1 MIRAGIVVLIAIAL
15 PFLLGQFWAYQL
27 GLYALYAAAAVGVG
41 LCWGQ
46 AGFLPLGQAL
56 FFGLA
61 AYLSGL
67 AFIAFQDSP
76 IVSVLTLP
84 LAAIV
89 SGVLAYLIGIVIF
102 RRSGESGAYFSM
114 ITLALALL
122 AFQIATSWNSVTGG
136 FNGLKGIPG
145 LPGLDDISDVYYVA
159 ASVLLALL
167 AFGAWLYNAPIGV
180 LWRALA
186 QNERRLKLFGF
197 DTDQLKAVAFGVSG
211 LMAGIGGAIY
221 APQQGIVTPQVIGF
235 GLSADL
241 VIWAAVGGRA
251 SLLGPV
257 IGTLV
262 VGSLT
267 AQLRDTLP
275 FWEVLMALFFI
286 AIVLVFP
293 RGIAGLAD
301 PLLRYFPARKREKA
315 ALAAPGDAAAR
326 PPAKLALDGVSVHV
340 GEVTILDKLSVDFD
354 QAGIFCV
361 IGPNGA
367 GKTSMFNV
375 VSGELSTASG
385 AIDLGGLKIAG
396 LAPNRVSGLGVARKL
411 QIPSVFPEL
420 SIADNLAVAL
430 WSGRAGKLALL
441 DPQASAL
448 DEPDAQGAA
457 IALSVSGRERAQG
470 RGAVAWRATNPRTRH
485 GAFDRA
491 ARLAARRAL
500 RRLVARRD
508 FGGDGDHPLGSAS
521 ARRLDHHHRARH
533 EPGEGT
539 GADRLRPAQRRA
551 ARQGQCRR
559 HSGRPGRARGLCR
572 GREVSARRL
581 AFENLTGGYGSTTI
595 VRDLSGGAVA
605 GEVLCVLG
613 RNGVGKTTLMK
624 LLTGYLPC
632 THGRVL
638 LDDTPITAY
647 DPAARRRAGVT
658 YCPQERP
665 VFDDL
670 SVRDNLTLMR
680 DSRKL
685 APFRRYFDRF
695 PILERRLN
703 QHAGTLSGGEKKML
717 SFSRGLAEDQPV
729 ILLDEPSEGV
739 QWENILHMEAL
750 IAEKKSAGAAMI
762 VVEQNLAFAER
773 IADRYLIM
781 DQGRAMLEGSRSE
794 IERSDVLAHL
804 HV

>member
-1 MIRAGIVVLIAIAL
+1 MRAASVVVLIAIAL

-46 AGFLPLGQAL
+46 AGCLPLGHAL

-67 AFIAFQDSP
+67 AFIAFQDAP
-76 IVSVLTLP
+76 IVAVLALP
-84 LAAIV
+84 LAAII

-159 ASVLLALL
+159 ASVLLAVL
-167 AFGAWLYNAPIGV
+167 AFGAWLYSAPIGV

-211 LMAGIGGAIY
+211 LMAGAGGAIY

-301 PLLRYFPARKREKA
+301 PLLRRFPPRKRVRA
-315 ALAAPGDAAAR
+315 ALAAPGEAATR
-326 PPAKLALDGVSVHV
+326 PPARLALDGVSVHV

-354 QAGIFCV
+354 QAGIFCI

-375 VSGELSTASG
+375 VSGELSTVSG

-411 QIPSVFPEL
+411 QIPSVFPDL

-441 DPQASAL
+441 DP
-448 DEPDAQGAA
+448 
-457 IALSVSGRERAQG
+457 
-470 RGAVAWRATNPRTRH
+470 
-485 GAFDRA
+485 
-491 ARLAARRAL
+491 RLRQWTSPMLKELQSRYPFLA
-500 RRLVARRD
+500 
-508 FGGDGDHPLGSAS
+508 AS
-521 ARRLDHHHRARH
+521 ARKAAELSH
-533 EPGEGT
+533 GEQQI
-539 GADRLRPAQRRA
+539 L
-551 ARQGQCRR
+551 
-559 HSGRPGRARGLCR
+559 
-572 GREVSARRL
+572 EL
-581 AFENLTGGYGSTTI
+581 AM
-595 VRDLSGGAVA
+595 A
-605 GEVLCVLG
+605 
-613 RNGVGKTTLMK
+613 
-624 LLTGYLPC
+624 LLTEP
-632 THGRVL
+632 RVL
-638 LDDTPITAY
+638 
-647 DPAARRRAGVT
+647 
-658 YCPQERP
+658 
-665 VFDDL
+665 
-670 SVRDNLTLMR
+670 
-680 DSRKL
+680 
-685 APFRRYFDRF
+685 
-695 PILERRLN
+695 
-703 QHAGTLSGGEKKML
+703 
-717 SFSRGLAEDQPV
+717 
-729 ILLDEPSEGV
+729 LLDEPCAGLSPEETAAVMEIIRWAALRLGGSIIIIEHDMSLV
-739 QWENILHMEAL
+739 KELAQIVYVLHNGAL
-750 IAEKKSAGAAMI
+750 LAKGNVAAIQANPAVRAVYVGGEK
-762 VVEQNLAFAER
+762 
-773 IADRYLIM
+773 
-781 DQGRAMLEGSRSE
+781 
-794 IERSDVLAHL
+794 
-804 HV
+804 

>member
-76 IVSVLTLP
+76 IISILTLP

-122 AFQIATSWNSVTGG
+122 SFQIATSWNSVTGG

-159 ASVLLALL
+159 ASALLALL

-293 RGIAGLAD
+293 R
-301 PLLRYFPARKREKA
+301 
-315 ALAAPGDAAAR
+315 
-326 PPAKLALDGVSVHV
+326 S
-340 GEVTILDKLSVDFD
+340 
-354 QAGIFCV
+354 
-361 IGPNGA
+361 
-367 GKTSMFNV
+367 
-375 VSGELSTASG
+375 
-385 AIDLGGLKIAG
+385 
-396 LAPNRVSGLGVARKL
+396 
-411 QIPSVFPEL
+411 
-420 SIADNLAVAL
+420 
-430 WSGRAGKLALL
+430 
-441 DPQASAL
+441 
-448 DEPDAQGAA
+448 
-457 IALSVSGRERAQG
+457 
-470 RGAVAWRATNPRTRH
+470 
-485 GAFDRA
+485 
-491 ARLAARRAL
+491 
-500 RRLVARRD
+500 
-508 FGGDGDHPLGSAS
+508 
-521 ARRLDHHHRARH
+521 
-533 EPGEGT
+533 
-539 GADRLRPAQRRA
+539 
-551 ARQGQCRR
+551 
-559 HSGRPGRARGLCR
+559 
-572 GREVSARRL
+572 
-581 AFENLTGGYGSTTI
+581 
-595 VRDLSGGAVA
+595 
-605 GEVLCVLG
+605 
-613 RNGVGKTTLMK
+613 
-624 LLTGYLPC
+624 
-632 THGRVL
+632 
-638 LDDTPITAY
+638 
-647 DPAARRRAGVT
+647 
-658 YCPQERP
+658 P
-665 VFDDL
+665 V
-670 SVRDNLTLMR
+670 
-680 DSRKL
+680 
-685 APFRRYFDRF
+685 
-695 PILERRLN
+695 
-703 QHAGTLSGGEKKML
+703 
-717 SFSRGLAEDQPV
+717 
-729 ILLDEPSEGV
+729 
-739 QWENILHMEAL
+739 
-750 IAEKKSAGAAMI
+750 
-762 VVEQNLAFAER
+762 
-773 IADRYLIM
+773 
-781 DQGRAMLEGSRSE
+781 
-794 IERSDVLAHL
+794 
-804 HV
+804 

>member
-46 AGFLPLGQAL
+46 GGFLPLGQAL

-301 PLLRYFPARKREKA
+301 PLLRYFPVRKRERA
-315 ALAAPGDAAAR
+315 VLAAPGDAAAR

-441 DPQASAL
+441 DP
-448 DEPDAQGAA
+448 
-457 IALSVSGRERAQG
+457 R
-470 RGAVAWRATNPRTRH
+470 
-485 GAFDRA
+485 
-491 ARLAARRAL
+491 L
-500 RRLVARRD
+500 RRWTSPMLKELQSRYPFLA
-508 FGGDGDHPLGSAS
+508 AS
-521 ARRLDHHHRARH
+521 ARKAAELSH
-533 EPGEGT
+533 GEQQI
-539 GADRLRPAQRRA
+539 L
-551 ARQGQCRR
+551 
-559 HSGRPGRARGLCR
+559 
-572 GREVSARRL
+572 EL
-581 AFENLTGGYGSTTI
+581 AM
-595 VRDLSGGAVA
+595 A
-605 GEVLCVLG
+605 
-613 RNGVGKTTLMK
+613 
-624 LLTGYLPC
+624 LLTEP
-632 THGRVL
+632 RVL
-638 LDDTPITAY
+638 
-647 DPAARRRAGVT
+647 
-658 YCPQERP
+658 
-665 VFDDL
+665 
-670 SVRDNLTLMR
+670 
-680 DSRKL
+680 
-685 APFRRYFDRF
+685 
-695 PILERRLN
+695 
-703 QHAGTLSGGEKKML
+703 
-717 SFSRGLAEDQPV
+717 
-729 ILLDEPSEGV
+729 LLDEPCAGLSPEETSAVMEIIRWAALRLGGSIIIIEHDMSLV
-739 QWENILHMEAL
+739 KELAQIVYVLHNGAL
-750 IAEKKSAGAAMI
+750 LAKGEVAAIQADPAVRAVYVGGEK
-762 VVEQNLAFAER
+762 
-773 IADRYLIM
+773 
-781 DQGRAMLEGSRSE
+781 
-794 IERSDVLAHL
+794 
-804 HV
+804 

>member
-15 PFLLGQFWAYQL
+15 PFLVGQFWAYQL

-67 AFIAFQDSP
+67 AFIALGDSP
-76 IVSVLTLP
+76 ILAVLTLP

-89 SGVLAYLIGIVIF
+89 AGVLAYLIGIVIF

-122 AFQIATSWNSVTGG
+122 AFQVATSWNSVTGG

-159 ASVLLALL
+159 ASILLAVL
-167 AFGAWLYNAPIGV
+167 ALGAWLYNAPIGV

-221 APQQGIVTPQVIGF
+221 APQQGIVTPQAIGF

-257 IGTLV
+257 IGTIV

-267 AQLRDTLP
+267 AQLRDSLP

-293 RGIAGLAD
+293 RGIVGLAD
-301 PLLRYFPARKREKA
+301 PLLSRLPARKRA
-315 ALAAPGDAAAR
+315 TVGLAAPGAVAAR

-340 GEVTILDKLSVDFD
+340 GEVTILDKLSVEFD

-375 VSGELSTASG
+375 VSGELATAAG
-385 AIDLGGLKIAG
+385 GIDLGGLKIAG

-411 QIPSVFPEL
+411 QIPSVFPDL
-420 SIADNLAVAL
+420 SIADNLAIAL

-441 DPQASAL
+441 DPRLRRWTSPMLKELQSRY
-448 DEPDAQGAA
+448 P
-457 IALSVSGRERAQG
+457 
-470 RGAVAWRATNPRTRH
+470 
-485 GAFDRA
+485 F
-491 ARLAARRAL
+491 LAAG
-500 RRLVARRD
+500 ARKAAELS
-508 FGGDGDHPLGSAS
+508 H
-521 ARRLDHHHRARH
+521 
-533 EPGEGT
+533 GEQQI
-539 GADRLRPAQRRA
+539 L
-551 ARQGQCRR
+551 
-559 HSGRPGRARGLCR
+559 
-572 GREVSARRL
+572 EL
-581 AFENLTGGYGSTTI
+581 AM
-595 VRDLSGGAVA
+595 A
-605 GEVLCVLG
+605 
-613 RNGVGKTTLMK
+613 
-624 LLTGYLPC
+624 LLTEP
-632 THGRVL
+632 RVL
-638 LDDTPITAY
+638 
-647 DPAARRRAGVT
+647 
-658 YCPQERP
+658 
-665 VFDDL
+665 
-670 SVRDNLTLMR
+670 
-680 DSRKL
+680 
-685 APFRRYFDRF
+685 
-695 PILERRLN
+695 
-703 QHAGTLSGGEKKML
+703 
-717 SFSRGLAEDQPV
+717 
-729 ILLDEPSEGV
+729 LLDEPCAGLSPEETAAVMGIIRWAAQRLGGSIIIIEHDMSLV
-739 QWENILHMEAL
+739 KELAQIVYVLHNGAL
-750 IAEKKSAGAAMI
+750 LARGNVAAIQADPAVRAVYVGGEK
-762 VVEQNLAFAER
+762 
-773 IADRYLIM
+773 
-781 DQGRAMLEGSRSE
+781 
-794 IERSDVLAHL
+794 
-804 HV
+804 

>member
-1 MIRAGIVVLIAIAL
+1 LRAASVVVLIAIAL

-61 AYLSGL
+61 AYISGL

-89 SGVLAYLIGIVIF
+89 SGLLAYLIGIVIF

-122 AFQIATSWNSVTGG
+122 AFQVATSWNSVTGG

-301 PLLRYFPARKREKA
+301 PLLRRFPARKRERA

-326 PPAKLALDGVSVHV
+326 PPAKLALNGVSVHV
-340 GEVTILDKLSVDFD
+340 GEVTVLDKLSVDFD

-375 VSGELSTASG
+375 VSGELTTLG
-385 AIDLGGLKIAG
+385 GEIDLGGLKIAG
-396 LAPNRVSGLGVARKL
+396 LPPNRVSGLGVARKL
-411 QIPSVFPEL
+411 QIPSVFPDL

-441 DPQASAL
+441 DPRLRRWTSPMLKELQSRY
-448 DEPDAQGAA
+448 P
-457 IALSVSGRERAQG
+457 
-470 RGAVAWRATNPRTRH
+470 
-485 GAFDRA
+485 F
-491 ARLAARRAL
+491 LAASTRKAAEL
-500 RRLVARRD
+500 S
-508 FGGDGDHPLGSAS
+508 H
-521 ARRLDHHHRARH
+521 
-533 EPGEGT
+533 GEQQI
-539 GADRLRPAQRRA
+539 L
-551 ARQGQCRR
+551 
-559 HSGRPGRARGLCR
+559 
-572 GREVSARRL
+572 EL
-581 AFENLTGGYGSTTI
+581 AM
-595 VRDLSGGAVA
+595 A
-605 GEVLCVLG
+605 
-613 RNGVGKTTLMK
+613 
-624 LLTGYLPC
+624 LLTEP
-632 THGRVL
+632 RVL
-638 LDDTPITAY
+638 
-647 DPAARRRAGVT
+647 
-658 YCPQERP
+658 
-665 VFDDL
+665 
-670 SVRDNLTLMR
+670 
-680 DSRKL
+680 
-685 APFRRYFDRF
+685 
-695 PILERRLN
+695 
-703 QHAGTLSGGEKKML
+703 
-717 SFSRGLAEDQPV
+717 
-729 ILLDEPSEGV
+729 LLDEPCAGLSPEETAAVMEIIRWAALRLGGSIIIIEHDMSLV
-739 QWENILHMEAL
+739 KELAQIVYVLHNGAL
-750 IAEKKSAGAAMI
+750 LAKGNVTAIQADPAVRAVYVGGEK
-762 VVEQNLAFAER
+762 
-773 IADRYLIM
+773 
-781 DQGRAMLEGSRSE
+781 
-794 IERSDVLAHL
+794 
-804 HV
+804 

>member
-1 MIRAGIVVLIAIAL
+1 MRAASVVVLIAIAL

-61 AYLSGL
+61 AYISGL

-89 SGVLAYLIGIVIF
+89 SGLLAYLIGIVIF

-122 AFQIATSWNSVTGG
+122 AFQVATSWNSVTGG

-301 PLLRYFPARKREKA
+301 PLLRRFPARKRERA

-326 PPAKLALDGVSVHV
+326 PPAKLALNGVSVHV

-375 VSGELSTASG
+375 VSGELTTLG
-385 AIDLGGLKIAG
+385 GEIDLGGLKIAG
-396 LAPNRVSGLGVARKL
+396 LPPNRVSGLGVARKL
-411 QIPSVFPEL
+411 QIPSVFPDL

-441 DPQASAL
+441 DPRLRRWTSPMLKELQSRY
-448 DEPDAQGAA
+448 P
-457 IALSVSGRERAQG
+457 
-470 RGAVAWRATNPRTRH
+470 
-485 GAFDRA
+485 F
-491 ARLAARRAL
+491 LAASTRKAAEL
-500 RRLVARRD
+500 S
-508 FGGDGDHPLGSAS
+508 H
-521 ARRLDHHHRARH
+521 
-533 EPGEGT
+533 GEQQI
-539 GADRLRPAQRRA
+539 L
-551 ARQGQCRR
+551 
-559 HSGRPGRARGLCR
+559 
-572 GREVSARRL
+572 EL
-581 AFENLTGGYGSTTI
+581 AM
-595 VRDLSGGAVA
+595 A
-605 GEVLCVLG
+605 
-613 RNGVGKTTLMK
+613 
-624 LLTGYLPC
+624 LLTEP
-632 THGRVL
+632 RVL
-638 LDDTPITAY
+638 
-647 DPAARRRAGVT
+647 
-658 YCPQERP
+658 
-665 VFDDL
+665 
-670 SVRDNLTLMR
+670 
-680 DSRKL
+680 
-685 APFRRYFDRF
+685 
-695 PILERRLN
+695 
-703 QHAGTLSGGEKKML
+703 
-717 SFSRGLAEDQPV
+717 
-729 ILLDEPSEGV
+729 LLDEPCAGLSPEETAAVMEIIRWAALRLGGSIIIIEHDMSLV
-739 QWENILHMEAL
+739 KELAQIVYVLHNGAL
-750 IAEKKSAGAAMI
+750 LAKGNVTAIQADPAVRAVYVGGEK
-762 VVEQNLAFAER
+762 
-773 IADRYLIM
+773 
-781 DQGRAMLEGSRSE
+781 
-794 IERSDVLAHL
+794 
-804 HV
+804 

>member
-1 MIRAGIVVLIAIAL
+1 MRAASVVVLIAIAL

-61 AYLSGL
+61 AYISGL

-89 SGVLAYLIGIVIF
+89 SGLLAYLIGIVIF

-122 AFQIATSWNSVTGG
+122 AFQVATSWNSVTGG

-197 DTDQLKAVAFGVSG
+197 DTDELKAVAFGVSG

-301 PLLRYFPARKREKA
+301 PLLRRFPVRKRERA

-326 PPAKLALDGVSVHV
+326 PPAKLALNGVSVHV

-375 VSGELSTASG
+375 VSGELTTLG
-385 AIDLGGLKIAG
+385 GEIDLGGLKIAG
-396 LAPNRVSGLGVARKL
+396 LPPNRVSGLGVARKL
-411 QIPSVFPEL
+411 QIPSVFPDL

-441 DPQASAL
+441 DPRLRRWTSPMLKELQSRY
-448 DEPDAQGAA
+448 P
-457 IALSVSGRERAQG
+457 
-470 RGAVAWRATNPRTRH
+470 
-485 GAFDRA
+485 F
-491 ARLAARRAL
+491 LAASTRKAAEL
-500 RRLVARRD
+500 S
-508 FGGDGDHPLGSAS
+508 H
-521 ARRLDHHHRARH
+521 
-533 EPGEGT
+533 GEQQI
-539 GADRLRPAQRRA
+539 L
-551 ARQGQCRR
+551 
-559 HSGRPGRARGLCR
+559 
-572 GREVSARRL
+572 EL
-581 AFENLTGGYGSTTI
+581 AM
-595 VRDLSGGAVA
+595 A
-605 GEVLCVLG
+605 
-613 RNGVGKTTLMK
+613 
-624 LLTGYLPC
+624 LLTEP
-632 THGRVL
+632 RVL
-638 LDDTPITAY
+638 
-647 DPAARRRAGVT
+647 
-658 YCPQERP
+658 
-665 VFDDL
+665 
-670 SVRDNLTLMR
+670 
-680 DSRKL
+680 
-685 APFRRYFDRF
+685 
-695 PILERRLN
+695 
-703 QHAGTLSGGEKKML
+703 
-717 SFSRGLAEDQPV
+717 
-729 ILLDEPSEGV
+729 LLDEPCAGLSPEETAAVMEIIRWAALRLGGSIIIIEHDMSLV
-739 QWENILHMEAL
+739 KELAQIVYVLHSGAL
-750 IAEKKSAGAAMI
+750 LAKGNVTAIQADPAVRAVYVGGEK
-762 VVEQNLAFAER
+762 
-773 IADRYLIM
+773 
-781 DQGRAMLEGSRSE
+781 
-794 IERSDVLAHL
+794 
-804 HV
+804 

>member
-1 MIRAGIVVLIAIAL
+1 MRAASVVVLIAIAL

-61 AYLSGL
+61 AYISGL

-89 SGVLAYLIGIVIF
+89 SGLLAYLIGIVIF

-122 AFQIATSWNSVTGG
+122 AFQVATSWNSVTGG

-197 DTDQLKAVAFGVSG
+197 DTDELKAVAFGVSG

-301 PLLRYFPARKREKA
+301 PLLRRFPVRKRERA

-326 PPAKLALDGVSVHV
+326 PPAKLALNGVSVHV

-375 VSGELSTASG
+375 VSGELTTLG
-385 AIDLGGLKIAG
+385 GEIDLGGLKIAG
-396 LAPNRVSGLGVARKL
+396 LPPNRVSGLGVARKL
-411 QIPSVFPEL
+411 QIPSVFPDL

-441 DPQASAL
+441 DPRLRRWTSPMLKELQSRY
-448 DEPDAQGAA
+448 P
-457 IALSVSGRERAQG
+457 
-470 RGAVAWRATNPRTRH
+470 
-485 GAFDRA
+485 F
-491 ARLAARRAL
+491 LAASTRKAAEL
-500 RRLVARRD
+500 S
-508 FGGDGDHPLGSAS
+508 H
-521 ARRLDHHHRARH
+521 
-533 EPGEGT
+533 GEQQI
-539 GADRLRPAQRRA
+539 L
-551 ARQGQCRR
+551 
-559 HSGRPGRARGLCR
+559 
-572 GREVSARRL
+572 EL
-581 AFENLTGGYGSTTI
+581 AM
-595 VRDLSGGAVA
+595 A
-605 GEVLCVLG
+605 
-613 RNGVGKTTLMK
+613 
-624 LLTGYLPC
+624 LLTEP
-632 THGRVL
+632 RVL
-638 LDDTPITAY
+638 
-647 DPAARRRAGVT
+647 
-658 YCPQERP
+658 
-665 VFDDL
+665 
-670 SVRDNLTLMR
+670 
-680 DSRKL
+680 
-685 APFRRYFDRF
+685 
-695 PILERRLN
+695 
-703 QHAGTLSGGEKKML
+703 
-717 SFSRGLAEDQPV
+717 
-729 ILLDEPSEGV
+729 LLDEPCAGLSPEETAAVMEIIRWAALRLGGSIIIIEHDMSLV
-739 QWENILHMEAL
+739 KELAQIVYVLHNGAL
-750 IAEKKSAGAAMI
+750 LTKGNVTAIQADPAVRAVYVGGEK
-762 VVEQNLAFAER
+762 
-773 IADRYLIM
+773 
-781 DQGRAMLEGSRSE
+781 
-794 IERSDVLAHL
+794 
-804 HV
+804 